1 MAHYRGKDTTVEFA
15 TQDISG
21 DSRSLSYEET
31 ADTLDDTT
39 RGLDNR
45 TKIASLKDGTF
56 SYEALDKSGDWDVAW
71 QAIQPGDSGV
81 VVIMPEGAGT
91 GNRTVTFTGIVK
103 SRSVDFP
110 YDDLAK
116 VSMSGEI
123 SGPVVE
129 TTQV

>member
-1 MAHYRGKDTTVEFA
+1 MAHYRGKDTTVSFA
-15 TQDISG
+15 GVSIEG
-21 DSRSLSYEET
+21 DSRTLSYEET

-45 TKIASLKDGTF
+45 TKIASLLDGTF
-56 SYEALDKSGDWDVAW
+56 SFDALDVTGDWSLAW
-71 QAIQPGDSGV
+71 EAIQPGDSGTV
-81 VVIMPEGAGT
+81 IIMPEGAAT
-91 GNRTVTFTGIVK
+91 DNRTVTFTAIIK

-123 SGPVVE
+123 SGPVIE
-129 TTQV
+129 TTQL